1 MKILFLGNNNNT
13 FTIGCLQHLLALREK
28 HEILVGVYSPV
39 RGSLFRNLKK
49 GIRRYGVLKTTRKIL
64 QVLAAKFFPRQK
76 KDSALVRSVWQL
88 LQTNG
93 LNGFFVGSLKDDKS
107 LSPLKSFRPDVIIV
121 AGFSIILKTP
131 VLSLPGKGCIN
142 LHPSLL
148 PKYRGPE
155 PFYWV
160 LKNQEKE
167 TGITIHYMVEKIDAG
182 DIIQQAS
189 FPILPGDNENTLM
202 EKTIPL
208 AGKLLKEV
216 IQQIESDTI
225 DRRLQNEA
233 DASYYSFPG
242 SDQENVSDSSR

>member
-39 RGSLFRNLKK
+39 RGSLIGNLKRRLK
-49 GIRRYGVLKTTRKIL
+49 RYGILKTARKIL
-64 QVLAAKFFPRQK
+64 QVLFVKIFLPQK
-76 KDSALVRSVWQL
+76 KDTLVVRSVWQL
-88 LQTNG
+88 LQASG
-93 LNGFFVGSLKDDKS
+93 VNGFFVGNLRDEESLT
-107 LSPLKSFRPDVIIV
+107 PVRTFQPDVIIV
-121 AGFSIILKTP
+121 AGFSIILKAP
-131 VLSLPGKGCIN
+131 VLSIPGKGCIN

-189 FPILPGDNENTLM
+189 FPIRPDDDESSLM
-202 EKTIPL
+202 EKSIPL
-208 AGKLLKEV
+208 AGKLLRNV

-225 DRRLQNEA
+225 DRRPQNEA
-233 DASYYSFPG
+233 DASYYSFPR
-242 SDQENVSDSSR
+242 SDQGNESGSSL